1 MNFTGM
7 LKDGTLG
14 NKTILI
20 TGGGT
25 GLGKSM
31 GSYILELGGKLVI
44 TSRKLESIQ
53 KTADEF
59 NKKYPNSVLAIT
71 GDVRNV
77 DDMEKLF
84 KASSKYVIIYSS
96 NTNTQ
101 FNSPTK
107 HFKNRKFTKW
117 VNEKQPDFKLIKFIK
132 NKYPYKKLKKGSLSD
147 FFIYQKL

>member
-1 MNFTGM
+1 MDYDTEM
-7 LKDGTLG
+7 AELTLSLDV
-14 NKTILI
+14 IFHLI
-20 TGGGT
+20 
-25 GLGKSM
+25 
-31 GSYILELGGKLVI
+31 E
-44 TSRKLESIQ
+44 
-53 KTADEF
+53 DEVF
-59 NKKYPNSVLAIT
+59 IDY
-71 GDVRNV
+71 
-77 DDMEKLF
+77 MEKLF

-132 NKYPYKKLKKGSLSD
+132 NKYPYKKLNGGSLSN